1 MFCVCVEL
9 LYVLRSVRFFGP
21 TLPSGVQRIVILN
34 PMKSFAKNNNPR
46 AHGKAQYLYIAVF
59 SI

>member
-9 LYVLRSVRFFGP
+9 LYVLRSMRFFGP

-34 PMKSFAKNNNPR
+34 PMKSFAINNNPR
-46 AHGKAQYLYIAVF
+46 AHGKAQYLI
-59 SI
+59 I